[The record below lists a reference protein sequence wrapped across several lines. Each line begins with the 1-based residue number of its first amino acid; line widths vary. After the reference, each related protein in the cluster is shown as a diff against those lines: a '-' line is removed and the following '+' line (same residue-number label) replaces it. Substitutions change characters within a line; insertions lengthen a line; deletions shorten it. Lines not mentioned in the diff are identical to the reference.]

1 MLNMFYRFASKYNL
15 NLVLPKS
22 NKGNFNY
29 LGYGTT
35 LNPEELVPLIAG
47 ESYNILCNHVVYNR
61 RAFRA
66 IMPSDTMYVGILR
79 EPVAHF
85 MSAFSYYG
93 GGTFM
98 MKKTKHLPLSEI
110 NLMKVFLQNPYKHNT
125 SGTIYYLNNK
135 MSFDFGLDR
144 TDYGNSAAISEFIS
158 RLDEDFI
165 LVIILEYLDESLV
178 FLRRILCWEMQDI
191 IYIPVN
197 VRFSRRSQR
206 SKTAKLN
213 KKDIENLQKYN
224 KADFLL
230 YDFFKKRL
238 LFQIQEADID
248 FQSELKQF
256 RKIQSQVYVFCKK
269 WLKRNLIIFESKWN
283 PMFTISSVDC
293 LNMMRDELNVVRE
306 KIDKANEKYFL
317 WSYAKQTE
325 H

>member
-1 MLNMFYRFASKYNL
+1 MFYRFASKYSL

-35 LNPEELVPLIAG
+35 LNSKELVPLIAG

-61 RAFRA
+61 QAFRS

-93 GGTFM
+93 VGSIM
-98 MKKTKHLPLSEI
+98 REQTKHLPLSEI
-110 NLMKVFLQNPYKHNT
+110 NLMKAFLQNPYKHHT
-125 SGTIYYLNNK
+125 SEIIYYLNNK
-135 MSFDFGLDR
+135 MSFDFGLDEK
-144 TDYGNSAAISEFIS
+144 DYGNSAAISEFIS

-165 LVIILEYLDESLV
+165 LVFILEYLDESLV
-178 FLRRILCWEMQDI
+178 LLKRILCWEMQDI
-191 IYIPVN
+191 LYLSVN
-197 VRFSRRSQR
+197 VRFSRGSQR
-206 SKTAKLN
+206 NKSAKLN
-213 KKDIENLQKYN
+213 KKDIENLQNYN

-238 LFQIQEADID
+238 LFQIQGADID
-248 FQSELKQF
+248 FQSELNQF

-269 WLKRNLIIFESKWN
+269 WRKRNLIIFESKWN
-283 PMFTISSVDC
+283 PMFTISPVDC
-293 LNMMRDELNVVRE
+293 LNMMRDELNLVKE
-306 KIDKANEKYFL
+306 NIDKANEKYFL
-317 WSYAKQTE
+317 WSHTE
-325 H
+325 LADYE